1 MKKTS
6 QQLQEIR
13 EATLAKITL
22 KNDQTH
28 RILVG
33 LATCGQ
39 AAGARPVYDE
49 LKKIVTDKNLAN
61 VQVVQTGCIGLCRVE
76 PIVEVLEKDG
86 SKTTYINMTAEKI
99 AKVVDEHIIGGKVV
113 DEYTITVVDGTLISP
128 KVIG

>member
-28 RILVG
+28 RVLVG

-49 LKKIVTDKNLAN
+49 LKKIVAEKGLDK

-86 SKTTYINMTAEKI
+86 SKTTYINMNAEKI
-99 AKVVDEHIIGGKVV
+99 AKVIDEHIIGGKIV

-128 KVIG
+128 KIIG

>member
-49 LKKIVTDKNLAN
+49 LKKIVADKALNN

-86 SKTTYINMTAEKI
+86 SKTTYINMNAEKI
-99 AKVVDEHIIGGKVV
+99 AKVIDEHIIGGKIV

>member
-22 KNDQTH
+22 KNGQTH

-49 LKKIVTDKNLAN
+49 LKNIVAEKGLNN

-76 PIVEVLEKDG
+76 PIVEVLEQDG

>member
-6 QQLQEIR
+6 EQLQAIR

-33 LATCGQ
+33 LATCGL

-49 LKKIVTDKNLAN
+49 LKGIVEAKGLSN

-86 SKTTYINMTAEKI
+86 SKTTYINMNAEKI
-99 AKVVDEHIIGGKVV
+99 AKVIDEHIIGGKVV

>member
-28 RILVG
+28 RVLVG

-49 LKKIVTDKNLAN
+49 LKKIVADKALNN

-99 AKVVDEHIIGGKVV
+99 AKVIDEHIIGGKVV

>member
-33 LATCGQ
+33 LATCGL
-39 AAGARPVYDE
+39 AAGARPVFDE
-49 LKKIVTDKNLAN
+49 LKSIVAEKGLGN

-86 SKTTYINMTAEKI
+86 SKTTYINMNAEKI

>member
-49 LKKIVTDKNLAN
+49 LKKIVADKALNN

-99 AKVVDEHIIGGKVV
+99 AKVIDEHIIGGKVV

>member
-128 KVIG
+128 KIIG